1 MWRVR
6 KALSAGQGSCA
17 SLGLGTVLLLG
28 ALSFGGTAEAQQTED
43 ERMPDETTVLDPVKV
58 TARKLEEPL
67 RQVPFGITVFEAD
80 TIERESLRD
89 ARSFGRKVPGFNFVD
104 TGLRG
109 SNIPNIRG
117 VGSFFPQSSDDAS
130 VPVFID
136 GVPVPVRAQDRE
148 FFDVERIEVLR
159 GPQNTL
165 YGRNA
170 QAGAINVT
178 TAAPSAE
185 PTFELGG
192 EVGNLESRRVRALAS
207 GPLGGKV
214 AGRLAAQ
221 FDTRGGD
228 IRDVNLDDDVRG
240 QNLVNA
246 NGKLEW
252 IPSDSSDVTLALR
265 YGYYDEE
272 PTQGAFFE
280 DPGFPRLSLDT
291 PLRLQTETLA
301 SGLTVRQDFE
311 DVTLTTVTGLQYYT
325 ADFESDDTD
334 GLVFA
339 ALTGLPPELFND
351 NDADFRELSDEDLQI
366 SQEIRLDGEAALG
379 ARWVAGLNFF
389 RADLDFDLTFNSTG
403 VLFGDFS
410 NQFTTTSYAA
420 FGEVTLPVTDE
431 FRVIGGLRFTREV
444 KEFDGRFED
453 RSGAAAVSTADEN
466 DSESFDLL
474 TGRLALSYDFL
485 PRLTGFASVS
495 RGAKSGGFQLA
506 DTDVAQGFATSE
518 FDEAYTWS
526 YEAGLRG
533 QLFDGRVDLSLSGFF
548 NDTQDEH
555 VQVFDFTTFQSVIE
569 NLDTQTYGV
578 ELEAAVRP
586 LPGLTLSG
594 GLAVLETEIKRS
606 DDPTVEDGNEVP
618 FAPSL
623 AFDLALQYEHPVKA
637 LGQDGSVFG
646 RVEYQYVGS
655 RTVDPQNTFDLDSF
669 DLVNLRLGWDAASL
683 SVYGFVDNLLDKTYA
698 ETAFF
703 FGNGATGGRV
713 SLGIPGQPRRFGVGA
728 TVRF

>member
-1 MWRVR
+1 MI
-6 KALSAGQGSCA
+6 
-17 SLGLGTVLLLG
+17 LLG
-28 ALSFGGTAEAQQTED
+28 AALCPGRAGAQEVEEQPEPG
-43 ERMPDETTVLDPVKV
+43 EPTVLEPVKV

-67 RQVPFGITVFEAD
+67 QQVPFGITVFEAD
-80 TIERESLRD
+80 SVEREGIRD

-109 SNIPNIRG
+109 SNVPNIRG

-130 VPVFID
+130 VPLFID

-192 EVGNLESRRVRALAS
+192 EIGNLDFRRLRAMAS
-207 GPLGGKV
+207 GPLGDTV
-214 AGRLAAQ
+214 SGRLAAQ
-221 FDTRGGD
+221 FDTRDGD
-228 IRDVNLDDDVRG
+228 FRDVNLEDDVRG
-240 QNLVNA
+240 QDLVNA

-252 IPSDSSDVTLALR
+252 LPSESSDVTLALR

-291 PLRLQTETLA
+291 PLRLETETLG
-301 SGLTVRQDFE
+301 SGLTIRQDFE
-311 DVTLTTVTGLQYYT
+311 AMTLTAVTGLQYYT
-325 ADFESDDTD
+325 LDFETDDTD

-339 ALTGLPPELFND
+339 ALTGLPPDLFND
-351 NDADFRELSDEDLQI
+351 PDADFREIGDEDLQV
-366 SQEIRLDGEAALG
+366 SQEIRLDGEAANG
-379 ARWVAGLNFF
+379 TRWLAGLNFF
-389 RADLDFDLTFNSTG
+389 RSDLDFDLTFNRTG
-403 VLFGDFS
+403 ALFGDFS

-420 FGEVTLPVTDE
+420 FGEVTVPVIDRL
-431 FRVIGGLRFTREV
+431 RVIGGLRFTREV
-444 KEFDGRFED
+444 KDFDGRFED

-466 DSESFDLL
+466 DSETFDLL
-474 TGRLALSYDFL
+474 TGRLALSYDVL
-485 PRLTGFASVS
+485 PRLSGFVSVS
-495 RGAKSGGFQLA
+495 RGAKAGGFQLA

-518 FDEAYTWS
+518 FDEAYTLS

-533 QLFDGRVDLSLSGFF
+533 QFFDGRVDLSLSGFF
-548 NDTQDEH
+548 NDTEDEH
-555 VQVFDFTTFQSVIE
+555 VQVFDFTTFQSVVE
-569 NLDTQTYGV
+569 NLDTQTYGF

-586 LPGLTLSG
+586 TSSLTLSG
-594 GLAVLETEIKRS
+594 GLALLETEITRS
-606 DDPTVEDGNEVP
+606 EDPTVEDGNEVP

-623 AFDLALQYEHPVKA
+623 AFDLALEYAHPVEI
-637 LGQDGSVFG
+637 LGQDSSLFG

-669 DLVNLRLGWDAASL
+669 DLVNLRLGWNAVGL
-683 SVYGFVDNLLDKTYA
+683 SVYGFVDNLLDKNYA

-703 FGNGATGGRV
+703 FGNAPSGGRV